1 MKRKITLLGFGLVIA
16 VSAMMFGPGK
26 AGAVE
31 VITDD
36 QIAAVKSRCTEV
48 QATLNR
54 LEAND
59 KLLRHNLGS
68 IFLILSDKLMA
79 PLNQRIASN
88 QLDGSGLLAIT
99 ASYTKAYKGD
109 PASDFHTAYGKYED
123 SLLAAMRID
132 CVKQPT
138 TFIDALD
145 EARENR
151 LKLHEAT
158 DRLMKLAEEY
168 KKSFDAFRASQTE
181 QKQDTEGVKE

>member
-1 MKRKITLLGFGLVIA
+1 MKQKVIIVSLGLVVA
-16 VSAMMFGPGK
+16 AGAMLLGPGK
-26 AGAVE
+26 TGAVE

-68 IFLILSDKLMA
+68 IFLILSDKLMV

-99 ASYTKAYKGD
+99 ANYTKAYGGD
-109 PASDFHTAYGKYED
+109 STSDFKTAYGKYED

-181 QKQDTEGVKE
+181 QNQDTEGVKE